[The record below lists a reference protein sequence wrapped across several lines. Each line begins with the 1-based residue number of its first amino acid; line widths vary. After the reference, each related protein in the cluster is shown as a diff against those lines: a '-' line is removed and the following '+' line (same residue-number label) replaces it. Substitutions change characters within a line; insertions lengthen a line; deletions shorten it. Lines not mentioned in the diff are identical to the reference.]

1 MNKVSSNRFGRI
13 AAPGGAW
20 LVRSLLILLV
30 VSLLLAFL
38 WIRQANSAVEVHAAI
53 AENGGWMPDTLT
65 AEVGVPL
72 KLQLISDDAMH
83 GFAVGQTGWPAVDML
98 PRKATEVTLT
108 FDEPGTYTYYCT
120 RWCSPNHWRM
130 RGTIVVTGDDEIESI
145 EVTSPLYVD
154 LGLDIDADHQID
166 QPPVNIPSAANG
178 ASLNL
183 SMPASYFDRQV
194 YLTQSPYDVWESM
207 QAESETAELTTGET
221 WDLVAAI
228 WQSQSTL
235 EEVQLGETLYGQNCA
250 ACHGAGGAGDGAMG
264 NTGKND
270 PANFGREFE
279 SPTDFTDSANMLG
292 ASTALLDGKIR
303 RGGMGTGMPY
313 WGKIFTDDEI
323 EALIAYLWTF
333 QFPHE

>member
-1 MNKVSSNRFGRI
+1 M
-13 AAPGGAW
+13 
-20 LVRSLLILLV
+20 
-30 VSLLLAFL
+30 
-38 WIRQANSAVEVHAAI
+38 
-53 AENGGWMPDTLT
+53 
-65 AEVGVPL
+65 
-72 KLQLISDDAMH
+72 
-83 GFAVGQTGWPAVDML
+83 
-98 PRKATEVTLT
+98 
-108 FDEPGTYTYYCT
+108 
-120 RWCSPNHWRM
+120 
-130 RGTIVVTGDDEIESI
+130 
-145 EVTSPLYVD
+145 
-154 LGLDIDADHQID
+154 
-166 QPPVNIPSAANG
+166 
-178 ASLNL
+178 
-183 SMPASYFDRQV
+183 
-194 YLTQSPYDVWESM
+194 
-207 QAESETAELTTGET
+207 TTGET